1 MRDNYERDYLIMFF
15 RSFSSIRKGDLC
27 GLLLFLIKKSVFV
40 KNFKNSCC
48 ITHRSLYLKLHV
60 ELVHVLVRAYCNF
73 RRRLSYIR
81 HAPTNL
87 IIIIVQADSIE
98 TILIMAVRYQDAL
111 KFRAA
116 RNSIAS
122 GDRRARQ
129 PDHVPL
135 HETAAL
141 LSENPTNEVS
151 LNRQDRYHGSR
162 EHRYTREF
170 SRRAPPNNNG
180 NINNSYV
187 SEISARNNP
196 YPH

>member
-1 MRDNYERDYLIMFF
+1 M
-15 RSFSSIRKGDLC
+15 
-27 GLLLFLIKKSVFV
+27 
-40 KNFKNSCC
+40 
-48 ITHRSLYLKLHV
+48 
-60 ELVHVLVRAYCNF
+60 LVRACYNF
-73 RRRLSYIR
+73 RRRLSYFR
-81 HAPTNL
+81 HVSTNL
-87 IIIIVQADSIE
+87 IIIIVRADSIE

-122 GDRRARQ
+122 SDRCARQ

-135 HETAAL
+135 HETTAL

-162 EHRYTREF
+162 GHRRAREF

-187 SEISARNNP
+187 SEISAATTVSPLAAILSTKFTARLRAASKVPIINDICMAAQWELVITVNSRSLNQL
-196 YPH
+196 

>member
-1 MRDNYERDYLIMFF
+1 
-15 RSFSSIRKGDLC
+15 
-27 GLLLFLIKKSVFV
+27 
-40 KNFKNSCC
+40 
-48 ITHRSLYLKLHV
+48 
-60 ELVHVLVRAYCNF
+60 
-73 RRRLSYIR
+73 
-81 HAPTNL
+81 
-87 IIIIVQADSIE
+87 
-98 TILIMAVRYQDAL
+98 MAVRYQDAL

-162 EHRYTREF
+162 GH
-170 SRRAPPNNNG
+170 
-180 NINNSYV
+180 
-187 SEISARNNP
+187 
-196 YPH
+196 